1 MKILHFIYDHI
12 HNPWVGGGGAV
23 RVYNIYRRLA
33 GKHRITIVG
42 GQYPGAKDCCEGNL
56 EFHFVGT
63 SKNNYVLSTFF
74 YAVKAAQ
81 FLFLN
86 ARSYDIVIEDFAPYN
101 PLFSRFIARVP
112 LILQVHHK
120 EGINLIKRYFIL
132 GVPFMI
138 IEKFYPRLFKNIIC
152 VSEAS
157 RDKFG
162 LSKAEI
168 IPNGIDNGLFVT
180 DFLGNKHF
188 EEKEYISYLGRLH
201 IHNKGL
207 DTLIK
212 AMKKINIKL
221 AIGGEG
227 RDKIKLA
234 SLIEKSGLWNKV
246 ELKGFLT
253 DNEKKNFL
261 GSSKIFVLPSRYEGQ
276 GIALLEAAACGKPV
290 IVSDIPEL
298 KYAVDAGFGISFK
311 IGNATDLAEKI
322 KFLWESDTLRQ
333 QMGQRAREYAKNYT
347 WDKIAEGY
355 EKFLIKITGGI

>member
-1 MKILHFIYDHI
+1 VKILHFIYDHI

-23 RVYNIYRRLA
+23 RVYDISKKLA
-33 GKHRITIVG
+33 GRHHITIVCG
-42 GQYPGAKDCCEGNL
+42 KYPGAQNYIEGNL
-56 EFHFVGT
+56 KFDFVGT
-63 SKNNYVLSTFF
+63 HKNNYILSTFC
-74 YAVKAAQ
+74 YAFEAAK
-81 FLFLN
+81 FL
-86 ARSYDIVIEDFAPYN
+86 RKYGKDHDIVIEDFAPYN
-101 PLFSRFIARVP
+101 PLFSRFITKAP

-132 GVPFMI
+132 GVSFMI

-157 RDKFG
+157 RDKFS

-290 IVSDIPEL
+290 IVSNIPEL

-333 QMGQRAREYAKNYT
+333 EMGQRAREYAKKYT

-355 EKFLIKITGGI
+355 EKFLIKITRGI